1 MVVGG
6 GWVQQHRIILSL
18 RKLSSSPS
26 EQKGKKITAI
36 SLHFGVKAAGDLIL
50 EEKCSINTS
59 TELSDTPGNKSLD
72 SYVNIR
78 GEIRSIECPIDQ
90 S

>member
-1 MVVGG
+1 MGVVVGG
-6 GWVQQHRIILSL
+6 GVCSATQDYFVIQEAEQLCFRAKRKKKLLQSL
-18 RKLSSSPS
+18 L
-26 EQKGKKITAI
+26 QT
-36 SLHFGVKAAGDLIL
+36 GDLIL

>member
-1 MVVGG
+1 MGSATQDYSVI
-6 GWVQQHRIILSL
+6 QEAEQLSF
-18 RKLSSSPS
+18 RAKR
-26 EQKGKKITAI
+26 EKITAI